1 MTTDPQESATTTGTS
16 MERPIAVR
24 AYPVILDKQPKH
36 HPREK
41 KTKPRPSHLPR
52 LALVFDCETRI
63 DMGQRLTVGF
73 AVVLRSDWRR
83 ARHEVA
89 GVICFAD
96 EAALFTPERL
106 TVEAWLKESISEILQ
121 RIAYEGKR
129 IHLPADVQIEYQPL
143 ETFRESFYTLAYRG
157 RAAVVVFNLP
167 WDISRLAVRSTP
179 TRNKRGHTFTLISHE
194 DTRGRRSTKLRHPRI
209 RIMPIDGHR
218 ALIQFTGTKP
228 RYDGHFVDLKTLG
241 DALTGDR
248 HTLASSCGAFG
259 TPEKRDHDHD
269 GRVTRQLLDYAL
281 NDALVTA
288 ELYIAQVEEHRR
300 HPITKAPNQIYSEAT
315 IGKAYLEAMD
325 LRLPELVIDP
335 GVSLSHDDVLVRGP
349 VMNAPKRD
357 PLATVLGYT
366 TTTYF
371 GGRTECRIRR
381 TVTPV
386 TYVDFASMYSSC
398 NSQMGLWDY
407 LTAERI
413 RVVDATEE
421 VRQFLE
427 TVQPENLFDPATWR
441 RLPAIVKVLPEGDVL
456 PARCRFGDEIHST
469 YGIGVNPLTSRRP
482 LWYTLADCLASKLRT
497 GRAPQVLRALHY
509 VPEGRQ
515 RLAPVKLR
523 GQVLIDPNRDDFFR
537 QAIVERRR
545 VKQGLSPYDDLS
557 QGERERLQKFLKILI
572 NATAYGIYMQ
582 MDRQDGTTATI
593 QAHGLST
600 IEREI
605 TGPEK
610 LGPYC
615 FPPLATLI
623 TGGARLMLELA
634 ANEVRCRGGQYA
646 LMDTDSLAIVATEPG
661 GLIPYPG
668 GRERLP
674 DGSDA
679 FRALSYD
686 EVEAVLDRFR
696 ALNPYGDGESILELE
711 DENYAP
717 CTCGKKH
724 KSAKGCTGERR
735 QLYTY
740 SVASKRYALF
750 NLGSRRDV
758 LLRGTVDRDE
768 TEDGFKT
775 EVRKYSQHGL
785 GAYEAPRDPETGK
798 RIEKWERD
806 VWHYLITRAMGR
818 AVDLPTWVHQP
829 ALTQV
834 RISTPEQ
841 LRWFDPYN
849 RTASG
854 EEKPYPERVK
864 PFNFL
869 GHPMPKPLTALPD
882 GVSPVAFCLVG
893 PAGERHRFV
902 NRHDPKGPVYRAGVN
917 FTPKTYADLIAAYD
931 LHPERKFAGADGQ
944 PCRPETRVLLQDMP
958 LVVSGIRHVGKE
970 GNELEAHQAGLV
982 SEAERQLEYHD
993 SAFEDL
999 VAKLREIPTKVIA
1012 EATGYNPRTVRR
1024 LKRGEFRPS
1033 PTRLQ
1038 RLGQFVDCRFCIATL
1053 EYQDHNEPMVSREP

>member
-1 MTTDPQESATTTGTS
+1 MTIDPQETATTTGTS

-24 AYPVILDKQPKH
+24 AYPVILEKQSKH
-36 HPREK
+36 HPAE
-41 KTKPRPSHLPR
+41 KTKPRPPHRPR
-52 LALVFDCETRI
+52 LALVFDCETRTDI
-63 DMGQRLTVGF
+63 GQRLTVGF

-83 ARHEVA
+83 DQHQVA
-89 GVICFAD
+89 SLICFAD

-157 RAAVVVFNLP
+157 RAAVVAFNLP

-194 DTRGRRSTKLRHPRI
+194 DTRGRQSTKLRHPRI

-349 VMNAPKRD
+349 VMDAPKRD
-357 PLATVLGYT
+357 PLATALGYT

-427 TVQPENLFDPATWR
+427 TFQPEDLFDPATWR

-646 LMDTDSLAIVATEPG
+646 LMDTDSLAIVTTEPG
-661 GLIPYPG
+661 ALIPCSG
-668 GRERLP
+668 GRERLV
-674 DGSDA
+674 DGSEA
-679 FRALSYD
+679 IRALSSD
-686 EVEAVLDRFR
+686 EVEAVRDRFR

-717 CTCGKKH
+717 CGLPGHKPTCV
-724 KSAKGCTGERR
+724 CTRTRR
-735 QLYTY
+735 QLYGY

-750 NLGSRRDV
+750 NLSDNAKVHG
-758 LLRGTVDRDE
+758 
-768 TEDGFKT
+768 
-775 EVRKYSQHGL
+775 EVTPKVVIRKYSEHGL
-785 GAYEAPRDPETGK
+785 GAYEAPRDPTTGTK
-798 RIEKWERD
+798 VKKWQRL
-806 VWHYLITRAMGR
+806 VWEILISQALGQPLE
-818 AVDLPTWVHQP
+818 LPEWAYQP
-829 ALTQV
+829 ALTQI

-841 LRWFDPYN
+841 LRWFDRYN
-849 RTASG
+849 CTAVG
-854 EEKPYPERVK
+854 TDKPYPERAK

-869 GHPMPKPLTALPD
+869 GHPMPKLLTALPD
-882 GVSPVAFCLVG
+882 GVTPDRFCLVA
-893 PAGERHRFV
+893 PAGERRHFV
-902 NRHDPKGPVYRAGVN
+902 NRYDPEGPIYTAGFD
-917 FTPKTYADLIAAYD
+917 FTAKTYVDLIEVYD
-931 LHPERKFAGADGQ
+931 RHPERKFAGPDGG
-944 PCRPETRVLLQDMP
+944 PCRASTKGLLGDLP
-958 LVVSGIRHVGKE
+958 LVVRGIRHVGKE
-970 GNELEAHQAGLV
+970 GNELEAHQAGLLT
-982 SEAERQLEYHD
+982 EAERELEYHD

-999 VAKLREIPTKVIA
+999 VAALQKIPPKVIA

-1033 PTRLQ
+1033 PVRAAPLRDLVQ
-1038 RLGQFVDCRFCIATL
+1038 GGKL
-1053 EYQDHNEPMVSREP
+1053 